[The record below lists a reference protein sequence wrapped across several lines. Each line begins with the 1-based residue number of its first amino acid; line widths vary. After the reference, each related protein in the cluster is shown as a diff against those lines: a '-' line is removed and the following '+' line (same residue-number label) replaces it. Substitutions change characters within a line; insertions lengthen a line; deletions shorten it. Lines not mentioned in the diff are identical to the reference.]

1 MPKNLTTWIGLA
13 IVLGVPAG
21 LLSATN
27 PDLSWLFAW
36 THIFGEIFVASL
48 KMLVVPVILTSLLV
62 GVTSV
67 GDVSKMGQ
75 LGGRAAAYYM
85 LTTGIAIA
93 IGLVLVNVIEP
104 GVGADLTSAQMTDQ
118 AEAGMDLTPDTLLRD
133 FLVDKNRGA
142 IRNPFKALA
151 EGNVLGI
158 ILFTLLLGGGLVAIG
173 NAGEPVIRVVRGLDK
188 AVMKVVDWV
197 LWLAPLGVFA
207 LLHKSLAD
215 GGLAALKALAAYSG
229 TVTLALAIHGFIAL
243 PLLVRFIGG
252 LSPLDWIRGIRA
264 PMAVALSTASSSATL
279 PVTIEACEENL
290 EVPAPVASF
299 VLPLGATMNMDG
311 TALYEAIAALFV
323 AQAYGIDLS
332 MGQQLVI
339 FFTAAAASVGAAG
352 IPSAGLV
359 TMAMVFQAVGLPLE
373 GIGLILAVDRF
384 LDMFRTTVNVM
395 GDTSAAVV
403 LTRFAPEN
411 KPTSGLLANV
421 AKVLQRP

>member
-1 MPKNLTTWIGLA
+1 MLKNLTAWIGLA
-13 IVLGVPAG
+13 IGLGVPAG
-21 LLSATN
+21 LLTATN
-27 PDLSWLFAW
+27 PDLAWLFSW
-36 THIFGEIFVASL
+36 THIFGDIFVASL

-67 GDVSKMGQ
+67 GDISKMGQ
-75 LGGRAAAYYM
+75 LGGRAAVYYIA
-85 LTTGIAIA
+85 TTAVAIC
-93 IGLVLVNVIEP
+93 IGLILVNVFEP
-104 GVGADLTSAQMTDQ
+104 GVGADLSSAQMTEQ
-118 AEAGMDLTPDTLLRD
+118 AEAGKDLRPDTLLRD
-133 FLVDKNRGA
+133 FLVDKDRGA

-173 NAGEPVIRVVRGLDK
+173 EAGKSTIEVVKGLDK

-207 LLHKSLAD
+207 LLQRSLAD
-215 GGLAALKALAAYSG
+215 GGLSALKALAAYSG
-229 TVTLALAIHGFIAL
+229 VVAAALAVHGFVAL
-243 PLLVRFIGG
+243 PLIVKFVGG
-252 LSPLDWIRGIRA
+252 LSPVEWLRGIRQ
-264 PMAVALSTASSSATL
+264 PMAVAVSTASSSATL

-290 EVPAPVASF
+290 DVPGPVASF

-332 MGQQLVI
+332 LGQQLVV

-403 LTRFAPEN
+403 LKRFAP
-411 KPTSGLLANV
+411 SS
-421 AKVLQRP
+421 

>member
-1 MPKNLTTWIGLA
+1 MLKNLTAWIGLA
-13 IVLGVPAG
+13 IGLGVPAG
-21 LLSATN
+21 LLTATN
-27 PDLSWLFAW
+27 PDLAWLFSW
-36 THIFGEIFVASL
+36 THIFGDIFVASL

-67 GDVSKMGQ
+67 GDISKMGQ
-75 LGGRAAAYYM
+75 LGGRAAVYYIA
-85 LTTGIAIA
+85 TTAIA
-93 IGLVLVNVIEP
+93 ICIGLILVNVFEP
-104 GVGADLTSAQMTDQ
+104 GVGADLSSAQMTEQ
-118 AEAGMDLTPDTLLRD
+118 AEAGKDLRPDTLLRD
-133 FLVDKNRGA
+133 FLVDKKRGA

-173 NAGEPVIRVVRGLDK
+173 EAGKSTIEVVKGLDK

-207 LLHKSLAD
+207 LLQRSLAD
-215 GGLAALKALAAYSG
+215 GGLSALKALAAYSG
-229 TVTLALAIHGFIAL
+229 VVAAALAIHGFVAL
-243 PLLVRFIGG
+243 PLIVKFVGG
-252 LSPLDWIRGIRA
+252 LSPVEWLRGIRQ
-264 PMAVALSTASSSATL
+264 PMAVAVSTASSSATL

-290 EVPAPVASF
+290 DVPGPVASF

-332 MGQQLVI
+332 LGQQLVV

-403 LTRFAPEN
+403 LKRFAPS
-411 KPTSGLLANV
+411 P
-421 AKVLQRP
+421 

>member
-1 MPKNLTTWIGLA
+1 MLKNLTAWIGLA
-13 IVLGVPAG
+13 IGLGVPAG
-21 LLSATN
+21 LLTATN
-27 PDLSWLFAW
+27 PDLAWLFSW
-36 THIFGEIFVASL
+36 THIFGDIFVASL

-67 GDVSKMGQ
+67 GDISKMGQ
-75 LGGRAAAYYM
+75 LGGRAAVYYIA
-85 LTTGIAIA
+85 TTAIA
-93 IGLVLVNVIEP
+93 ICIGLILVNVFEP
-104 GVGADLTSAQMTDQ
+104 GVGADLSSAQMTEQ
-118 AEAGMDLTPDTLLRD
+118 AEAGKDLRPDTLLRD
-133 FLVDKNRGA
+133 FLVDKDRGA

-173 NAGEPVIRVVRGLDK
+173 EAGKSTIEVVKGLDK

-207 LLHKSLAD
+207 LLHRSLAD
-215 GGLAALKALAAYSG
+215 GGLSALKALAAYSG
-229 TVTLALAIHGFIAL
+229 VVAAALAIHGFVAL
-243 PLLVRFIGG
+243 PLIVKFVGG
-252 LSPLDWIRGIRA
+252 LSPVEWLRGIRQ
-264 PMAVALSTASSSATL
+264 PMAVAVSTASSSATL

-290 EVPAPVASF
+290 DVPGPVASF

-332 MGQQLVI
+332 LGQQLVV

-403 LTRFAPEN
+403 LKRFAPS
-411 KPTSGLLANV
+411 P
-421 AKVLQRP
+421 

>member
-1 MPKNLTTWIGLA
+1 MLKNLTAWIGLA
-13 IVLGVPAG
+13 IGLGVPAG
-21 LLSATN
+21 LLTATN
-27 PDLSWLFAW
+27 PDLAWLFSW
-36 THIFGEIFVASL
+36 THIFGDIFVASL

-67 GDVSKMGQ
+67 GDISKMGQ
-75 LGGRAAAYYM
+75 LGGRAAVYYIA
-85 LTTGIAIA
+85 TTAIA
-93 IGLVLVNVIEP
+93 ICIGLILVNVFEP
-104 GVGADLTSAQMTDQ
+104 GVGADLSTAQMTEQ
-118 AEAGMDLTPDTLLRD
+118 AEAGKDLRPDTLLRD
-133 FLVDKNRGA
+133 FLVDKKRGA

-173 NAGEPVIRVVRGLDK
+173 EAGKSTIEVVKGLDK

-207 LLHKSLAD
+207 LLQRSLAD
-215 GGLAALKALAAYSG
+215 GGLSALKALAAYSG
-229 TVTLALAIHGFIAL
+229 VVAAALAIHGFVAL
-243 PLLVRFIGG
+243 PLIVKFVGG
-252 LSPLDWIRGIRA
+252 LSPVEWLRGIRQ
-264 PMAVALSTASSSATL
+264 PMAVAVSTASSSATL

-290 EVPAPVASF
+290 DVPGPVASF

-332 MGQQLVI
+332 LGQQLVV

-403 LTRFAPEN
+403 LKRFAPS
-411 KPTSGLLANV
+411 P
-421 AKVLQRP
+421 

>member
-1 MPKNLTTWIGLA
+1 MFKNLTAWIGLA
-13 IVLGVPAG
+13 IGLGVPAG
-21 LLSATN
+21 LFTAAN
-27 PDLSWLFAW
+27 PDLAWLFSW
-36 THIFGEIFVASL
+36 THLFGDVFVASL

-67 GDVSKMGQ
+67 GDLTKMGQ
-75 LGGRAAAYYM
+75 LGGRAALYYA
-85 LTTGIAIA
+85 LTTAIAIG

-104 GVGADLTSAQMTDQ
+104 GVGADLSSAQMTEQ
-118 AEAGMDLTPDTLLRD
+118 ATMGKDLTPDTLLRD
-133 FLVDKNRGA
+133 FLVDKKRGA
-142 IRNPFKALA
+142 IRNPFQALA

-158 ILFTLLLGGGLVAIG
+158 ILFTLLLGGALVAIG
-173 NAGEPVIRVVRGLDK
+173 DAGRATIDVVKGLDT

-215 GGLAALKALAAYSG
+215 GGLSALKALAAYSG
-229 TVTLALAIHGFIAL
+229 TVTLALTIHGFIAL
-243 PLLVRFIGG
+243 PLLVKFAGG
-252 LSPLDWIRGIRA
+252 MSPLVWLRGIRA
-264 PMAVALSTASSSATL
+264 PMAVAVSTASSSATL

-290 EVPAPVASF
+290 EVPGPVASF

-332 MGQQLVI
+332 LGQQLVV
-339 FFTAAAASVGAAG
+339 FFTAAAASIGAAG

-403 LTRFAPEN
+403 LKRFAP
-411 KPTSGLLANV
+411 G
-421 AKVLQRP
+421 